1 MYLELDEENNTFIVL
16 QHAPYTAKEIIQ
28 GNKYTSN
35 QTLAFDGKGGAV
47 YTVKEGENETVYEGT
62 VEKSSEFTSV
72 NDSEIWVFT
81 SNDGTLTLNL
91 SAFTHPTTICSRAT
105 TRLLAAISAE
115 DGSRL
120 KLDGF
125 SYMAEYFNSDDGTTV
140 KSSYFVVDNEENVVC
155 MIIDNAYRYFDIKD
169 NKQFTARGVEYGT
182 YILMDNQNATGVY
195 VKLDGY
201 GKLPYLP
208 FLTKKSSTSTKTE
221 LIRPT
226 DTSSLSPTKTEVK
239 IRR

>member
-1 MYLELDEENNTFIVL
+1 MYKR
-16 QHAPYTAKEIIQ
+16 QPYTAKEIIQ

-72 NDSEIWVFT
+72 NNSEIWVFT
-81 SNDGTLTLNL
+81 SNDSTLTFKFIRLYASNNNL
-91 SAFTHPTTICSRAT
+91 FSRYNET
-105 TRLLAAISAE
+105 FSGDYRAE

-169 NKQFTARGVEYGT
+169 NKQFTARGAEYGT

-201 GKLPYLP
+201 GKLSVFTISDEEEQYIDENGTYTSDGYEFTLTYL
-208 FLTKKSSTSTKTE
+208 S
-221 LIRPT
+221 LIH
-226 DTSSLSPTKTEVK
+226 
-239 IRR
+239 I